1 MSHQTAPLTE
11 EERIAR
17 RQRVL
22 LKGVVAWNGETVSTS
37 CTVRDISETGAKVKL
52 DAPVALP
59 VHFVLHVEVGGW
71 KVDCERVWMEGLQMG
86 VRFIGERTRSKLHRE
101 QVVKS
106 SEDAFSAQTKWEME
120 MRAKAESQVRHGF
133 EAPKPH
139 DLVNQVRNAFL
150 KR

>member
-1 MSHQTAPLTE
+1 MTNAAQLAE

-37 CTVRDISETGAKVKL
+37 CTIRDISETGAEVKL

-71 KVDCERVWMEGLQMG
+71 KVDCERVWMEGLRMG
-86 VRFIGERTRSKLHRE
+86 VRFTSERSRSKLHRE

-106 SEDAFSAQTKWEME
+106 SEEAFSAQTKWEME
-120 MRAKAESQVRHGF
+120 MRAKAESQVRFGSS
-133 EAPKPH
+133 APAQH
-139 DLVNQVRNAFL
+139 DLVQQVRNAFL